1 MSSTD
6 LVVDLPEIRFV
17 VNEWLRVAQLS
28 EQERYQAFDAETVDL
43 MLQES
48 ATFATEVVAPTRQ
61 ETDRQG
67 SWMEDGRVKVADC
80 MKTPYRQAY
89 ELGWGSITSDPE
101 YGGQGAPSTLGL
113 AVNEGLIGGNQ
124 AVSSFFGLTE
134 GCARLIL
141 SFGTEALK
149 RKYVPHMLS
158 GRFNGTMCLS
168 EPQAGSDVGAATTTA
183 EPQDDGTYL
192 IKGTKVWISN
202 GDSDLVENTIHAVL
216 ARIKGAGPGTGG
228 LSLFLVPRLL
238 VNEDGSLGEPNDV
251 GVGSIEHKMGLHGSP
266 TCVMNF
272 GEAGHCRGWLLGQE
286 HKGMSEMFQMMNE
299 ARLATAALGLG
310 LASAAHQ
317 NALSYAKERLQGSHI
332 SQMRVPDAPRVA
344 IVEHPAVRFNLMQ
357 MRARVEAMRALL
369 YGTTFELD
377 QVHQASSPEAAKPH
391 QDLVELLTPMC
402 KGFCT
407 ETGIETINIGI
418 QVLGGVGYTQDFPL
432 EQLFRDARV
441 TAIYEGTTDI
451 QALDLVGRKMTAHNG
466 ALFMNLLTRFGEFIG
481 AHQSHPRLG
490 PLCSTWEASCSTLSD
505 LALSAQKVVLTR
517 GMEGVA
523 LYATP
528 FLMFTSAVTASWF
541 LLQQG
546 RVASDRLDELA
557 QAHGADPDDE
567 AFLREH
573 EDARFYST
581 KLRTVRFFLESVV
594 PQFEAP
600 LAGARQQNYDPL
612 DILL

>member
-17 VNEWLRVAQLS
+17 LNEWLKVAKLS
-28 EQERYQAFDAETVDL
+28 EQERFQAFDAETVDL
-43 MLQES
+43 MLQEA
-48 ATFATEVVAPTRQ
+48 ATFATDVVAPTRQ
-61 ETDRQG
+61 ETDRKG
-67 SWMEDGRVKVADC
+67 AWMEDGRVKVAEC
-80 MKTPYRQAY
+80 MREPYRQAY
-89 ELGWGSITSDPE
+89 ELGWGSITSDPDF
-101 YGGQGAPSTLGL
+101 GGQGAPSSLGL

-141 SFGTEALK
+141 SFGTEELK

-168 EPQAGSDVGAATTTA
+168 EPQAGSDVGASTTLA

-202 GDSDLVENTIHAVL
+202 GDSDLVENTVHAVL

-228 LSLFLVPRLL
+228 LSLFLVPRVL
-238 VNEDGSLGEPNDV
+238 VEDDGSLGAPNDV

-272 GEAGHCRGWLLGQE
+272 GEQGTCRGWLLGRE

-299 ARLATAALGLG
+299 ARLATSALGLG

-317 NALSYAKERLQGSHI
+317 NALSYAKERLQGAHI
-332 SQMRVPDAPRVA
+332 SQMRNPEAPRVA

-377 QVHQASSPEAAKPH
+377 QARSAATPEAAQPH

-451 QALDLVGRKMTAHNG
+451 QALDLVGRKMTMNNG
-466 ALFMNLLTRFGEFIG
+466 ALFMNLLTRFGEFI
-481 AHQSHPRLG
+481 AENHSHPRLG
-490 PLCSTWEASCSTLSD
+490 PLCKTWEASCSNLSD
-505 LALSAQKVVLTR
+505 LALSAQKVIQSR

-546 RVASDRLDELA
+546 RIASDRLDELA
-557 QAHGADPDDE
+557 QAQGADPDDT
-567 AFLREH
+567 AFLQEH
-573 EDARFYST
+573 EEARFYHS
-581 KLRTVRFFLESVV
+581 KLKTVRFFLEGVV
-594 PQFEAP
+594 PQFEAS
-600 LAGARQQNYDPL
+600 LTGAKHHNYDPL